1 METYL
6 DPLVKILLKRGS
18 DTSAFISEEA
28 AAALVAMTV
37 VCSDSKILSCLLTQ
51 QTSSKSN
58 LLRLRICECLSQLVS
73 NMGNNILFFK
83 DSDKLIS
90 QLANYLKDACQEV
103 RAYAKKAFLTMSQT
117 IMGQNDLE
125 KLLQR
130 VLNEAQYKKVRGFLD
145 TEAQHP
151 SDFLSNISLTR

>member
-6 DPLVKILLKRGS
+6 DPLIKILLKRGS
-18 DTSAFISEEA
+18 DTNAFISEEA
-28 AAALVAMTV
+28 SEALVTMTV
-37 VCSDSKILSCLLTQ
+37 TCSDSKVLACLLTQ
-51 QTSSKSN
+51 QTTSKSN
-58 LLRLRICECLSQLVS
+58 MQRLRICQCLCQLVE

-103 RAYAKKAFLTMSQT
+103 RAYSKKAFLTMSHA

-125 KLLQR
+125 KLL
-130 VLNEAQYKKVRGFLD
+130 
-145 TEAQHP
+145 
-151 SDFLSNISLTR
+151 